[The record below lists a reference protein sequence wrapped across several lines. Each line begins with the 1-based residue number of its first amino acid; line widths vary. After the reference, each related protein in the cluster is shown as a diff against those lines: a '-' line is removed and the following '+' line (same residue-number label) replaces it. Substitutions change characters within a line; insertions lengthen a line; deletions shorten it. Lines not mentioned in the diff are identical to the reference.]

1 MFLVSTRILSV
12 KCLFVKLDITIEVF
26 KVVENKMTKSR
37 FGRRGPQKK
46 EKFVVQR
53 WRGLGSRG
61 HVTRTDDHG
70 ENIFLVEGNIGSASI
85 ARF

>member
-1 MFLVSTRILSV
+1 
-12 KCLFVKLDITIEVF
+12 
-26 KVVENKMTKSR
+26 MTKSR

-61 HVTRTDDHG
+61 HVTRTDEHG